1 MLRLAG
7 ELADGVLGYCWS
19 LEYVRDVVLPNLRAG
34 AERGGRSLDGF
45 DVACGFPALV
55 GDRALDEIRGQAMM
69 FATAGGSSP
78 EYAQSFAAA
87 GYAAEVAQIAEHF
100 ANGAVPAALDVVTEE
115 MADAVT
121 IAGPPDHVQK
131 RVEAYRAAG
140 LGTLALNPAPPDVFF
155 PLYEGHFPDGTAFPE
170 FSFPAYLGAF
180 DGVLELLERRARDEH
195 ERRVAGVQVCGMRE
209 VVDDERAAG
218 AAGVLV
224 RAEHEVVEEQLPP
237 AVEEVGEPLLAV
249 RSVEDVLLVDLHAR
263 QPSPLGR
270 ECVLRLHR
278 RLLPCEQ
285 LLTRSLP
292 LRRADHR
299 R

>member
-1 MLRLAG
+1 MAAIGPQMLRLAG

-180 DGVLELLERRARDEH
+180 DGVLEL
-195 ERRVAGVQVCGMRE
+195 AG
-209 VVDDERAAG
+209 
-218 AAGVLV
+218 
-224 RAEHEVVEEQLPP
+224 
-237 AVEEVGEPLLAV
+237 
-249 RSVEDVLLVDLHAR
+249 
-263 QPSPLGR
+263 
-270 ECVLRLHR
+270 
-278 RLLPCEQ
+278 
-285 LLTRSLP
+285 
-292 LRRADHR
+292 
-299 R
+299 